1 MAAQQPGRG
10 GGRRARAWGI
20 LGVALLALV
29 VTVAALDGAESRDPA
44 GAAPAAGEA
53 VATTTPTAVPAPKSE
68 PAPTPTPAPPS
79 APRAGE
85 PAPPAA
91 RPAVPF
97 AKSSAPVAGVVF
109 TIDKLQAVNG
119 IAQGPGEVGGPSLRF
134 ELTVRNDT
142 ASAVSLTST
151 VVNVY
156 FGPDEAPATEL
167 RKPGGIPLPAS
178 VAPGRTAKGVF
189 IFAVPEESRDQV
201 RITADYT
208 AGAPIAVFEGQAPR

>member
-1 MAAQQPGRG
+1 MAAQQPGQG
-10 GGRRARAWGI
+10 GGSRARAWGI

-29 VTVAALDGAESRDPA
+29 ITVAALDGAESRDPA
-44 GAAPAAGEA
+44 GAAPGEA
-53 VATTTPTAVPAPKSE
+53 AARTSPTAVPAPESE
-68 PAPTPTPAPPS
+68 PAPTPAPPS

-85 PAPPAA
+85 PAPPPE

-97 AKSSAPVAGVVF
+97 TKSSAPVAGVVF
-109 TIDKLQAVNG
+109 GVDRLQAVTG

-142 ASAVSLTST
+142 ASAVSLGST

-156 FGPDEAPATEL
+156 FGPEEAPATEL
-167 RKPGGIPLPAS
+167 RKPGGIALPPS
-178 VAPGRTAKGVF
+178 VAPGRTARGVF

>member
-1 MAAQQPGRG
+1 MAAQQPGQG
-10 GGRRARAWGI
+10 GGSRARAWGI

-44 GAAPAAGEA
+44 GAAPGGAA
-53 VATTTPTAVPAPKSE
+53 TRTTPTAVPAPESK
-68 PAPTPTPAPPS
+68 PAPTPAPAPPS

-85 PAPPAA
+85 PAPPPE

-97 AKSSAPVAGVVF
+97 TRSSAPVAGVVF
-109 TIDKLQAVNG
+109 SIDKLQAVKG

-142 ASAVSLTST
+142 AKAVSLTST

-167 RKPGGIPLPAS
+167 RKPGGIPLPET
-178 VAPGRTAKGVF
+178 VAPGRTARGVF

-208 AGAPIAVFEGQAPR
+208 AGVPIAVFEGQAPR